1 MKGSEPPVAEVDGAI
16 PQEMSLVEHLVELR
30 TRLLRGVVGLLLVFV
45 CLFPFAQD
53 LYTWL
58 AQPLLARMP
67 AGTSM
72 IATGVVTPF
81 FVPLKVTGLAALLL
95 ALPWVLYQ
103 LWAFVAPGLY
113 IHEKRWVGPLVVAST
128 LLFFAGMAFAYYAVM
143 PMVFGFIT
151 GFAPEGVAV
160 MTDIAAY
167 FDFVLSLFIA
177 FGVTFEV
184 PVLVVVLIAAG
195 IVTPQ
200 KLREWRPY
208 IIVAAFVI
216 GAIFTPP
223 DVLSQL
229 MMAVPLWILFELG
242 LLVGSRFAPA
252 QD

>member
-1 MKGSEPPVAEVDGAI
+1 VTEADRETSPGEDEI
-16 PQEMSLVEHLVELR
+16 PQEMSFVDHLIELR
-30 TRLLRGVVGLLLVFV
+30 SRLLRSVVGFLLAFL
-45 CLFPFAQD
+45 CLFPFAQQ

-58 AQPLLARMP
+58 ARPLLAQMP
-67 AGTSM
+67 SGTSM

-103 LWAFVAPGLY
+103 AWAFVAPGLY
-113 IHEKRWVGPLVVAST
+113 AHEKRWVGPLVVAST
-128 LLFFAGMAFAYYAVM
+128 GLFFAGMAFAYYAVM

-167 FDFVLSLFIA
+167 FDFVLGLFIA

-195 IVTPQ
+195 IVTPA

-208 IIVAAFVI
+208 VIVGAFVI

-223 DVLSQL
+223 DVISQL
-229 MMAVPLWILFELG
+229 MMAVPLWILFEIG
-242 LLVGSRFAPA
+242 VLVGARFEPPS
-252 QD
+252 D

>member
-1 MKGSEPPVAEVDGAI
+1 VTEADRETSPGEDEI
-16 PQEMSLVEHLVELR
+16 PQEMSFVDHLIELR
-30 TRLLRGVVGLLLVFV
+30 SRLLRSVVGFLLAFL
-45 CLFPFAQD
+45 CLFPFAQQ

-58 AQPLLARMP
+58 ARPLLAQMP
-67 AGTSM
+67 SGTSM

-103 LWAFVAPGLY
+103 AWAFVAPGLY
-113 IHEKRWVGPLVVAST
+113 AHEKRWVGPLVVAST
-128 LLFFAGMAFAYYAVM
+128 LLFFAGMAFAYYAVL

-167 FDFVLSLFIA
+167 FDFVLGLFIA

-195 IVTPQ
+195 IVTPA

-208 IIVAAFVI
+208 VIVGAFVI

-223 DVLSQL
+223 DVISQL
-229 MMAVPLWILFELG
+229 MMAVPLWILFEIG
-242 LLVGSRFAPA
+242 VLVGARFEPPS
-252 QD
+252 D